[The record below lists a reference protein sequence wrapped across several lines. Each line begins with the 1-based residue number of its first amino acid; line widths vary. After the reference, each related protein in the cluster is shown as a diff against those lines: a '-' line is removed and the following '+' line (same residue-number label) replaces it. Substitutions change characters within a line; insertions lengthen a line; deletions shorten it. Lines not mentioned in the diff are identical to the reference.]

1 MSRKTAKAKWKRM
14 CGHTEANQ
22 DEAPLFPAAVPPRFK
37 PNKGFLRKGVGIV
50 IIHVGKTK

>member
-50 IIHVGKTK
+50 IRHVGKTK